1 MAAGTQLQQIKSV
14 NTPDI
19 RGDLRKY
26 HFKQGFAIRYLPW
39 IIIAVVAAGSLALV
53 LFGQSWL
60 SRLSITGVTGTQLA
74 TALIA
79 FAGLGLGY
87 QQWRA
92 ARHEI
97 SLDKYYER
105 LNLANQRLNDWTA
118 ARALYYRNEI
128 LQPEAEQD
136 AQKAEHER
144 FMYVCVE
151 LDNLEY
157 AVQKYRNGFMS
168 AELAHRAL
176 QTFRERCAQSEFRR
190 YVKNR
195 LVSDKYPDY
204 TEETFGIAKQVCEEF
219 GDRWP
224 KTGADKRR

>member
-60 SRLSITGVTGTQLA
+60 SRLSITGVTGAQLA
-74 TALIA
+74 RALIT

-157 AVQKYRNGFMS
+157 AV
-168 AELAHRAL
+168 L
-176 QTFRERCAQSEFRR
+176 
-190 YVKNR
+190 
-195 LVSDKYPDY
+195 
-204 TEETFGIAKQVCEEF
+204 
-219 GDRWP
+219 
-224 KTGADKRR
+224 